1 MKKHS
6 SIKIVLYSLLTTL
19 LIFSLVKVN
28 YSPKNKVINPI
39 ITRLLTEKTTDEM
52 LSEMCKK
59 SSSDLVKFYEENG
72 PEYTFNPGG
81 KNDFLNELLM
91 KFANQSKDFEVGKDD
106 IVGYSKDNS
115 VYVIV
120 IVLFVL
126 LFVLWIPY
134 IICVCTKRCCCV
146 PESCSDNLRVNLK
159 NIINIF

>member
-28 YSPKNKVINPI
+28 YSPKDKVINPI

-72 PEYTFNPGG
+72 PEYTFNP
-81 KNDFLNELLM
+81 
-91 KFANQSKDFEVGKDD
+91 
-106 IVGYSKDNS
+106 
-115 VYVIV
+115 
-120 IVLFVL
+120 
-126 LFVLWIPY
+126 
-134 IICVCTKRCCCV
+134 
-146 PESCSDNLRVNLK
+146 
-159 NIINIF
+159 